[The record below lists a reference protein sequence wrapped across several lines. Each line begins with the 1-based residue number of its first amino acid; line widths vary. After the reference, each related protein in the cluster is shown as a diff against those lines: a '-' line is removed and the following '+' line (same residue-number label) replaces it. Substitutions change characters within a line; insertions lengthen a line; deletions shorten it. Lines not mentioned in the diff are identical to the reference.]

1 MGSCARTEPSGPS
14 ARQALAAGPWHHLCA
29 SVYWHFDLHSSTGA
43 FPGGAR
49 VWRKRGMTGWQLMG
63 PAYFLPGLAV
73 RGLSRAGHGQGGVR
87 CSQGA
92 ASCWGGAT
100 GLHPSPL
107 GMRNAE
113 FGPVPTPW
121 LWESDRPPWAPSR
134 EGAAR
139 ALWGGGGYRA
149 AFLCSTLETQGLGA
163 RPDDRSCGAFLHSL
177 AALCSPSLRPHTF
190 SLKQVEL
197 APNPN

>member
-1 MGSCARTEPSGPS
+1 MMGSCARTEPSGPS

-92 ASCWGGAT
+92 ACCWGGAT

-107 GMRNAE
+107 GMRNVE

-139 ALWGGGGYRA
+139 ALWGGGEGTERHFSAQHWRPRA
-149 AFLCSTLETQGLGA
+149 LGQDLMTGAVGPSSIAWPPCAVPAYGLTL
-163 RPDDRSCGAFLHSL
+163 S
-177 AALCSPSLRPHTF
+177 
-190 SLKQVEL
+190 V
-197 APNPN
+197 